1 MMRGLYKSSK
11 NPSLAKQMMKSFL
24 SSLLVVAAGLCPIR
38 LEAASSMVVTYEAAG
53 VMNSPVA
60 SSFTYDFNSTG
71 TGVKSNVSWTG
82 WGGTGTFTSVKINPV
97 DVYGGANSSNYTF
110 ANDSTQTVLNLS
122 TGVSYFGIWW
132 SAGDAGNVLDFYS
145 GATKTFTF
153 TSSVL
158 SGLSSSYNGN
168 PNSGSNFGGNSA
180 EKYAFINFFVQSG
193 LQIDKIVA
201 RGSNFESD
209 NWTLRDPAYGTVV
222 GDGAVLPGTAVA
234 QYNVNDA
241 GTQTTVTDPAQ
252 INNAAVPEPSSG
264 ALLTAGAAV
273 LAVMRRRK

>member
-1 MMRGLYKSSK
+1 
-11 NPSLAKQMMKSFL
+11 
-24 SSLLVVAAGLCPIR
+24 
-38 LEAASSMVVTYEAAG
+38 
-53 VMNSPVA
+53 
-60 SSFTYDFNSTG
+60 
-71 TGVKSNVSWTG
+71 VKSNVSWTG

-122 TGVSYFGIWW
+122 TGVSYFGMWW

-273 LAVMRRRK
+273 LAAMRRRRAS